1 MHWQTSMHSLAALS
15 SSPLCSSL
23 QPLPHSH
30 SLKLP
35 SDQSL
40 VWASVVFDESF
51 EAVAK
56 SQLKLNK
63 ILFSLL
69 SVVLFVYLHCFFN
82 KRNSISFSKNLTL
95 HCYKRIVCITHTH
108 THTRHTHTHTH
119 TRTHTHT
126 PWSWWAHKKWVQTHT
141 GFCLMPLPPNLENKY
156 NNTCTWLI
164 TPTMYKTH
172 LHLKVNLDSVTLK
185 SGFCATNHEDI
196 QDSPVCTTGD

>member
-69 SVVLFVYLHCFFN
+69 SVVPFVYLHCFFN

-108 THTRHTHTHTH
+108 TYTHTHTLELMGSQKMSSNPYWFLPDAPTAKPWEQVQQH
-119 TRTHTHT
+119 VHMVDNTHNVQNTLTFEGQSRLSHIEVRFLCNK
-126 PWSWWAHKKWVQTHT
+126 PWRYSRQS
-141 GFCLMPLPPNLENKY
+141 
-156 NNTCTWLI
+156 
-164 TPTMYKTH
+164 
-172 LHLKVNLDSVTLK
+172 SV
-185 SGFCATNHEDI
+185 
-196 QDSPVCTTGD
+196 